1 MSEWMEMVGKF
12 SDREVARRFGVSASK
27 VRRYRLKTKISYC
40 VNPEIPDGLADGMI
54 SMTNYQL
61 CRKFGVSMARISELR
76 LKLEVP
82 EPRLER
88 EKWPHQPALAVHR
101 CAHRA
106 AYCRIHQVGPD

>member
-88 EKWPHQPALAVHR
+88 EKFQPA
-101 CAHRA
+101 
-106 AYCRIHQVGPD
+106 RILD